1 MMAAWSWRGWKGHCP
16 VCQIPE
22 ELNGYV
28 IGQISFKNT
37 NSQNDAP
44 LLYTFLMLLSSFI
57 PKNRN
62 QNKEKKNQRMSQ
74 LYPFYFNYYC
84 LLSLEYSDKIKN
96 NIICIHWEIVL
107 FLRGLFG
114 KSNINVKNIE
124 EKTTFLLLFC
134 QGMMEGKHLF
144 KNK

>member
-1 MMAAWSWRGWKGHCP
+1 
-16 VCQIPE
+16 
-22 ELNGYV
+22 
-28 IGQISFKNT
+28 
-37 NSQNDAP
+37 
-44 LLYTFLMLLSSFI
+44 
-57 PKNRN
+57 
-62 QNKEKKNQRMSQ
+62 MSQ